1 MVRTLICL
9 ALLVAGGFLPAVS
22 HARPMRVVSIN
33 LCTDQLAMLV
43 ADPEQLLSV
52 SNLALDRNSSVMVE
66 QAKHYLIN
74 HAKAEEVI
82 RLKPDLVLAGTH
94 TSKNTISLLKRLG
107 VRVELFAPDSAFDTI
122 RQKILRLGVVLG
134 QEDKARR
141 IVRNFDVRLSEIEEL
156 QPKERKVLA
165 DYEPNSFTGG
175 VGTLAHSMIK
185 AAGFLHLGE
194 ELGLVGSTIKMPLE
208 TLIRSDPDYVMTWSQ
223 WSGGQARATQV
234 LGHPALD
241 DWFGPERRIT
251 VDTAHWICGG
261 PFTLDAVASL
271 QQIYLDKEKRR

>member
-9 ALLVAGGFLPAVS
+9 ALLVAGGFLPAAS

-43 ADPEQLLSV
+43 AEPGQLLSV
-52 SNLALDRNSSVMVE
+52 SSLALDRNSSVMVE
-66 QAKHYLIN
+66 QAKNYLIN

-82 RLKPDLVLAGTH
+82 RLKPDLVLAGIY

-107 VRVELFAPDSAFDTI
+107 VRVELFAPDSGFDTI
-122 RQKILRLGVVLG
+122 REKILRLGLVLD
-134 QEDKARR
+134 QEDRAKQ
-141 IVRNFDVRLSEIEEL
+141 IVHVFDMRLSEIEEQ

-194 ELGLVGSTIKMPLE
+194 ELGLVGSTVKMPLE
-208 TLIRSDPDYVMTWSQ
+208 TLIRNNPDYIMTWSQ
-223 WSGGQARATQV
+223 WSGGQARATEV

-241 DWFGPERRIT
+241 AWFGPERRIT

-261 PFTLDAVASL
+261 PFTLDAVAAL
-271 QQIYLDKEKRR
+271 QRIYLDKEKRR